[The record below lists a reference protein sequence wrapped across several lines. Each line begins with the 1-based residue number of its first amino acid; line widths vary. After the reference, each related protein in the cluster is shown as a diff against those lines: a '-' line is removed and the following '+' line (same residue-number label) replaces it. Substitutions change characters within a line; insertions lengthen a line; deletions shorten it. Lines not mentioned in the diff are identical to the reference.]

1 MKSLLSFI
9 FIFAF
14 VSSEARWQSHDD
26 GQFLLRQHLVQHQ
39 TPRRNGRA
47 LLSVPGNSG
56 VGVFET
62 LNAPQLLA
70 SHPHIF
76 ATIICEDVQ
85 QAGVTVLH
93 ESLLRAGHREPLLVL
108 ASPDVSD
115 GVRVAVARLPL
126 VRIFR
131 AENSASGF
139 CALRGSESVVHNCS
153 HLKLLLFALKDMEK
167 VVFLEH
173 DTVVLNSITKLIE
186 SPPFSAV
193 REPHV
198 GLFETSVM
206 VIRPDMEVY
215 NIFREQFCSDVK
227 RGEETS
233 DHFIIRTVVPDEV
246 WTTVSDTF
254 NVPQEHMD
262 TLWYRKVDVVPA
274 VIHYKGIP
282 KPWNWWRL
290 GSGEPMSLDAFGR
303 WCNIASETE
312 FACAPPKDN
321 AMIPPMQPSGWS
333 NKNRFTVILSTYHR
347 PTWKDLARYYAS
359 LKVVM
364 NVILVWHDPSGD
376 PPLAAQLGLKVS
388 VWQPKENS
396 LNNRFFGPG
405 NLTECVYICDDDMK
419 VTEEQLI
426 RGFQIWRG
434 HSRRL
439 VGFFPRRWMME
450 PPHYSARVHD
460 GYNVVLTKGL
470 YTHRYFLYMYV
481 HLLPKKVKDVVDKYN
496 NCEDILFNMMVTGYN
511 GVAPLHVLVEGDIID
526 MGHGGG
532 ISRRGNHFSTRFTC
546 VEELIDVLG
555 LTRAALTIG
564 SLSDKPLKNKE
575 RE

>member
-1 MKSLLSFI
+1 MGSFESLN
-9 FIFAF
+9 
-14 VSSEARWQSHDD
+14 
-26 GQFLLRQHLVQHQ
+26 
-39 TPRRNGRA
+39 T
-47 LLSVPGNSG
+47 
-56 VGVFET
+56 
-62 LNAPQLLA
+62 PQLLA
-70 SHPHIF
+70 SHSHIF
-76 ATIICEDVQ
+76 ATVICDDIQ

-93 ESLLRAGHREPLLVL
+93 EGLLRVGHRQPLVVL
-108 ASPDVSD
+108 ASNTVSD
-115 GVRVAVARLPL
+115 NVRAEISRLPL
-126 VRIFR
+126 VTTFR
-131 AENSASGF
+131 AEKSGTVF
-139 CALRGSESVVHNCS
+139 CSQRPLENEVHDCS
-153 HLKLLLFALKDMEK
+153 HLKLLLFSLSDVHKI
-167 VVFLEH
+167 VFLEH
-173 DTVVLNSITKLIE
+173 DTVVLKPLTKLIE
-186 SPPFSAV
+186 SPPFSAA

-198 GLFETSVM
+198 GLYETSVM
-206 VIRPDMEVY
+206 VVKPDVQVY
-215 NIFREQFCSDVK
+215 SVLREEFCNVIA
-227 RGEETS
+227 RGENVG
-233 DHFIIRTVVPDEV
+233 DHFIIRTVVPDEA
-246 WTTVSDTF
+246 WTTVSDTY
-254 NVPQEHMD
+254 NVPQDHMD

-290 GSGEPMSLDAFGR
+290 GSGEPLSLDAFSR
-303 WCNIASETE
+303 WCAVAERTE
-312 FACAPPKDN
+312 FSCAPPQKN

-333 NKNRFTVILSTYHR
+333 DKNRLTVILSTYHR

-364 NVILVWHDPSGD
+364 NVILIWHDPSGD
-376 PPLAAQLGLKVS
+376 PPLSAQLGLKVT

-426 RGFQIWRG
+426 RGFHVWRG
-434 HSRRL
+434 YSRRL
-439 VGFFPRRWMME
+439 VGFFPRRWMMD
-450 PPHYSARVHD
+450 PPHYSARIHD

-481 HLLPKKVKDVVDKYN
+481 HLLPKRIKDVVDKYN
-496 NCEDILFNMMVTGYN
+496 NCEDLLFNMMVSGYN

-532 ISRRGNHFSTRFTC
+532 ISKRGNHFSTRYRC
-546 VEELIDVLG
+546 VEELINVMG
-555 LTRAALTIG
+555 LERAPLTIG